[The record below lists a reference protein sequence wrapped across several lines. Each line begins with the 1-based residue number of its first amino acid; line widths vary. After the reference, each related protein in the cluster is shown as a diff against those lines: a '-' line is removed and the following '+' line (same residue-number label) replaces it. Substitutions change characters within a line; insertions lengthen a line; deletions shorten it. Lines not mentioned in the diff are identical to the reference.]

1 MAFSAGHLLPHM
13 QLIEFLTRSR
23 KMALHL
29 KLICKFKIRAN
40 IFAKMLKLTLAC
52 LACLVVWICLVPL
65 AHFGRFWRIRRRA
78 CRATEFANI
87 FFSSNA
93 LVMFPMPSST
103 AVTIPAKARRAVS
116 LIRCR

>member
-65 AHFGRFWRIRRRA
+65 AHFGTFWQILA
-78 CRATEFANI
+78 HST
-87 FFSSNA
+87 SS
-93 LVMFPMPSST
+93 MSSH
-103 AVTIPAKARRAVS
+103 
-116 LIRCR
+116 